1 MNRIAVL
8 PPEISQK
15 IAAGEVIERPAS
27 VVKELVENSLDA
39 AATEIR
45 VELQEGGKRLVR
57 VQDNGWGMSRE
68 DARIAFERHSTS
80 KISRE
85 EDLSAIRTLGFR
97 GEALASI
104 SSVSRLTLRTWD
116 GEEAQGTLVERGG
129 GQLVRVSD
137 DAFPKGT
144 RIDVEDLFFNLPAR
158 KKFLRSDRSELTL
171 IAKYVTNAAL
181 AYPGVRFILVHGKRE
196 IISCPEVGTL
206 RERVYALFGK
216 TFLDRLAEVDGW
228 DGNARVSGF
237 ASRPLAGHPDKS
249 HQYFFVNKRPVR
261 DRVLQA
267 ALNQS
272 YRGFLEKNMSPE
284 AILFL
289 SLPFEDIDVNVHP
302 SKTEV
307 RFKDSP
313 FVFQLLLKAVGN
325 LLLGTRMIKDVYP
338 EAAGER
344 RKRGVAET
352 GEMPPLPLGAPPAA
366 PAVTRPAQSF
376 YFEASGKAEQAAGL
390 QVFGQYLQM
399 YIIAGREDALLV
411 IDQHNAHERVLYE
424 KFKEIGRGKDWPR
437 RMPLI
442 PLLVELSPSQEPA
455 LEENGTLLEEAG
467 FRAESM
473 GGRTVALREFPDIFK
488 DGEAAAVFLSLLE
501 EMKEGGVEER
511 RERLLATMACKAAVK
526 AGESIPREKMAFLVE
541 ELFKTSQPS
550 LCPHGRPVIVKVD
563 RSEIE
568 KGLRRA

>member
-1 MNRIAVL
+1 M
-8 PPEISQK
+8 
-15 IAAGEVIERPAS
+15 
-27 VVKELVENSLDA
+27 
-39 AATEIR
+39 
-45 VELQEGGKRLVR
+45 
-57 VQDNGWGMSRE
+57 
-68 DARIAFERHSTS
+68 
-80 KISRE
+80 
-85 EDLSAIRTLGFR
+85 
-97 GEALASI
+97 
-104 SSVSRLTLRTWD
+104 SRLTLRTWD
-116 GEEAQGTLVERGG
+116 GEEAQGTLVERGA

-196 IISCPEVGTL
+196 IINCPEVGTL
-206 RERVYALFGK
+206 RERVYGLFGK
-216 TFLDRLAEVDGW
+216 AFLDGLAEVDGM
-228 DGNARVSGF
+228 DGEARITGF
-237 ASRPLAGHPDKS
+237 ASRPLSGRPDKS
-249 HQYFFVNKRPVR
+249 HQFFFVNKRPVR

-344 RKRGVAET
+344 RERGVAET
-352 GEMPPLPLGAPPAA
+352 GEMPLPLGAPPAA
-366 PAVTRPAQSF
+366 PAAMRPAQSF

-390 QVFGQYLQM
+390 QVFGQYLQT

-424 KFKEIGRGKDWPR
+424 KFKDIGRGKDWPR

-442 PLLVELSPSQEPA
+442 PLLVELSPSQAPA
-455 LEENGTLLEEAG
+455 LEENGPLLEEAG

-501 EMKEGGVEER
+501 KMGEGGVEER

-526 AGESIPREKMAFLVE
+526 AGESITREKMAFLVE

-568 KGLRRA
+568 KGLRRT